1 MFSFLLA
8 EKNFKAGFAFSL
20 ALPYLCTP
28 KEMYML
34 NTLHRYRADY
44 RNLIALALP
53 IIIGQLGG
61 IITGLADTLMVGWH
75 STEELAASSFV
86 NNVINAFIITG
97 TGFSF
102 GLTPLVGGELARRR
116 HWAVGRWLRNSLVAN
131 LTTAALTVGILTI
144 IYLNLDHM
152 GQPEELLPLIRPYF
166 AIIMVSLVLLMA
178 INAFRQFVEAISDP
192 KVSMWILIVGNAFNI
207 VVNYLL
213 IYGKCGLPELGLYG
227 AGIST
232 LLSRILMLVLFVAVF
247 AVKRRYAP
255 YRLGFL
261 ASRAD
266 VTSWRRLN
274 ALGWPIG
281 LQQGLEA
288 GTFCLTAIMV
298 GWLGSMSLAAHQ
310 IVLTIST
317 FSYTTFLGIGAAVAI
332 RTGYFRGAG
341 DWAQVR
347 KVTVAGLHIG
357 FVTAVAVCLIL
368 WAVQG
373 DISSLFTS
381 DSEVAAIV
389 ISLFPIVILY
399 QFFDCGQI
407 ILAGALRGLSDVKII
422 MWVSLVT
429 NFLIAIP
436 SGYLLGFPCGW
447 GIRGVWMAYPIG
459 FFFSVVL
466 LGRRA
471 WRMMRSETH

>member
-1 MFSFLLA
+1 
-8 EKNFKAGFAFSL
+8 
-20 ALPYLCTP
+20 
-28 KEMYML
+28 ML
-34 NTLHRYRADY
+34 HTLRRYSSDY
-44 RNLIALALP
+44 RNLITLALP

-86 NNVINAFIITG
+86 NNVINAFIITC

-102 GLTPLVGGELARRR
+102 GLTPLIGGELAQRR
-116 HWAVGRWLRNSLVAN
+116 HWAIGRWLRNSLVAN
-131 LTTAALTVGILTI
+131 LTTAVLTI
-144 IYLNLDHM
+144 AILLGLYLNLGRM

-166 AIIMVSLVLLMA
+166 AIIMVSVLFLMA
-178 INAFRQFVEAISDP
+178 ANTFRQFVEAIAEP
-192 KVSMWILIVGNAFNI
+192 KVSMWILVAGNTLNI
-207 VVNYLL
+207 IGNYIL
-213 IYGKCGLPELGLYG
+213 IYGKCGMPEMGLYG

-232 LLSRILMLVLFVAVF
+232 LVSRIIMLLLFVAVF
-247 AVKRRYAP
+247 ALKRHYRA
-255 YRLGFL
+255 YRLGFF

-266 VTSWRRLN
+266 KLSWRRLN

-310 IVLTIST
+310 IVITIST

-332 RTGYFRGAG
+332 RTGYFKGAN
-341 DWAQVR
+341 DWMQVR
-347 KVTVAGLHIG
+347 KITTAGLHIG
-357 FVTAVAVCLIL
+357 LATAAMVCIIL
-368 WAVQG
+368 WGVQG
-373 DISSLFTS
+373 DISRIFTS
-381 DSEVAAIV
+381 DAEVTAIV
-389 ISLFPIVILY
+389 INLFPILILY
-399 QFFDCGQI
+399 QFFDSAQI
-407 ILAGALRGLSDVKII
+407 ILANALRGLADVKVI
-422 MWVSLVT
+422 MWVSLIT

-436 SGYLLGFPCGW
+436 SGYILGFPCGM

-459 FFFSVVL
+459 FFFSVLL

-471 WRMMRSETH
+471 LRLMKGRGV

>member
-1 MFSFLLA
+1 MFA
-8 EKNFKAGFAFSL
+8 YSL
-20 ALPYLCTP
+20 ALEYLRIP
-28 KEMYML
+28 KRKRRIML
-34 NTLHRYRADY
+34 NILHRYRSDY

-102 GLTPLVGGELARRR
+102 GLTPLVGGELAQRRY
-116 HWAVGRWLRNSLVAN
+116 WAVGRWLRNSLVAN
-131 LTTAALTVGILTI
+131 LTTVALTIAILLGI
-144 IYLNLDHM
+144 YFNLDRM
-152 GQPEELLPLIRPYF
+152 GQPEELLPLIQPYF
-166 AIIMVSLVLLMA
+166 AITLVSLVFLMA
-178 INAFRQFVEAISDP
+178 TNAFRQFVEAISDP
-192 KVSMWILIVGNAFNI
+192 KVSMWILIVGNTLNI
-207 VVNYLL
+207 VGNYIL
-213 IYGKCGLPELGLYG
+213 IYGKCGMPELGLYG

-232 LLSRILMLVLFVAVF
+232 LVSRIIMLLLFVVVF
-247 AVKRRYAP
+247 AAKRSYRP
-255 YRLGFL
+255 YRLGFF

-266 VTSWRRLN
+266 GASWRRLN

-310 IVLTIST
+310 IVITIST
-317 FSYTTFLGIGAAVAI
+317 FSYTTFLGLGAAVAI
-332 RTGYFRGAG
+332 RTGYFKGAD

-347 KVTVAGLHIG
+347 KITVAGLHIG
-357 FVTAVAVCLIL
+357 AFTAAIVCVIL
-368 WAVQG
+368 LLVRN

-381 DSEVAAIV
+381 DVEVTAIV
-389 ISLFPIVILY
+389 ISLFPILILY
-399 QFFDCGQI
+399 QFFDSAQI
-407 ILAGALRGLSDVKII
+407 ILANALRGLADVKII
-422 MWVSLVT
+422 MWVSLFT
-429 NFLIAIP
+429 NFFIAIP
-436 SGYLLGFPCGW
+436 SGYLLGFPCGM

-459 FFFSVVL
+459 FFFSVLL

-471 WRMMRSETH
+471 LRLMRRGGSV

>member
-1 MFSFLLA
+1 MIQ
-8 EKNFKAGFAFSL
+8 
-20 ALPYLCTP
+20 
-28 KEMYML
+28 
-34 NTLHRYRADY
+34 TLGKYRNDY
-44 RNLIALALP
+44 RNLIVLALP

-61 IITGLADTLMVGWH
+61 IVTGLADTLMVGWH

-102 GLTPLVGGELARRR
+102 GLTPLIGEALAKRR
-116 HWAVGRWLRNSLVAN
+116 HWAVGRWLRNSLMAN
-131 LTTAALTVGILTI
+131 LTTVAITVAILLG

-166 AIIMVSLVLLMA
+166 AIIMVSLPFLMA
-178 INAFRQFVEAISDP
+178 ANAFRQFVEAISDP
-192 KVSMWILIVGNAFNI
+192 KVSMWILIAGNVLNI
-207 VVNYLL
+207 LGNYVL
-213 IYGKCGLPELGLYG
+213 IYGKCGMPEMGLYG

-232 LLSRILMLVLFVAVF
+232 LVSRVIMLLLFVVVF
-247 AVKRRYAP
+247 VVKRRYAA
-255 YRLGFL
+255 YRLGFM

-266 VTSWRRLN
+266 GTSWRRLN

-298 GWLGSMSLAAHQ
+298 GWVGSLSLAAHQ
-310 IVLTIST
+310 IVITIST
-317 FSYTTFLGIGAAVAI
+317 FSYTTFLGLGAAVAI
-332 RTGYFRGAG
+332 RVGYFKGAD

-347 KVTVAGLHIG
+347 KITAAGLHIG
-357 FVTAVAVCLIL
+357 VFTAAIVCAIL
-368 WAVQG
+368 LLVKN
-373 DISSLFTS
+373 DISGLFTS
-381 DSEVAAIV
+381 DMEVAAIV
-389 ISLFPIVILY
+389 ISLFPILILY
-399 QFFDCGQI
+399 QFFDSAQI
-407 ILAGALRGLSDVKII
+407 ILANALRGLADVKVI

-436 SGYLLGFPCGW
+436 SGYLLGFPCGM

-459 FFFSVVL
+459 FFFSVLL

-471 WRMMRSETH
+471 LRLMRS